1 MTAESI
7 DSMAGTE
14 MTYEPGASFA
24 VLSHAPVA
32 SKFDVANSV
41 VAGRRR
47 GDLMA
52 MRRFVMRWSITF
64 SRRNL
69 IKTQDCGSGVLAR
82 PFGNVCSIRR
92 RLQSDT
98 RLRLS

>member
-1 MTAESI
+1 MTAEVI
-7 DSMAGTE
+7 DSMAGIE
-14 MTYEPGASFA
+14 MTYECGASFS

-32 SKFDVANSV
+32 SRFDVANSV
-41 VAGRRR
+41 VVGRRR
-47 GDLMA
+47 GDLTA
-52 MRRFVMRWSITF
+52 RRRFVMRWSVTF

-82 PFGNVCSIRR
+82 PFGNACSIRR

-98 RLRLS
+98 RLRFS